1 MKKFIIS
8 LIVFM
13 MIPVSFA
20 KADETYIDYI
30 VTASV
35 LNVRASGSMQAQ
47 IIGKLYNGNTIKG
60 ENSQNPWIAI
70 EYNNGI
76 AYVSRQW
83 VKPVSAG
90 TAESKTYLGRY
101 YITGYDI
108 CYACNGNTHGI
119 TASGAKATVG
129 RTVAVAGLPFG
140 TQLYIDGIGYRVV
153 EDRGCKAGII
163 DVLCNNHSECYA
175 ITSYRDVY
183 VVK

>member
-8 LIVFM
+8 FIVFM
-13 MIPVSFA
+13 MLPLSFA
-20 KADETYIDYI
+20 KADETYIEYT

-35 LNVRASGSMQAQ
+35 LNVRAYGSMQAPV
-47 IIGKLYNGNTIKG
+47 IGKLYKGNSVKG
-60 ENSQNPWIAI
+60 ENSQNAWIAI
-70 EYNNGI
+70 TYNNGT

-83 VKPVSAG
+83 VNPKMSTAG
-90 TAESKTYLGRY
+90 LKEYLGRY

-108 CYACNGNTHGI
+108 CYGCNGNTHGI

-129 RTVAVAGLPFG
+129 RTVAVAGIPFG
-140 TQLYIDGIGYRVV
+140 TQLYIEGIGYRIV